1 MLSATF
7 LIEIAIMLGAPVTL
21 GWLLWRRWSL
31 PWTLWGS
38 GAVTFIASQVVH
50 LPLNAGLTALF
61 RFAWMPQP
69 PEAWQL
75 PFNAIVLGLT
85 AGLCEET
92 ARYLAYRFW
101 LKDARTWQQALMFGA
116 GHGGIE
122 SLITGLLVGATFLSM
137 AALRGVD
144 LNQMGLPIG
153 QARAIADYW
162 ALPAYMPLLGAA
174 ERLMAL
180 LFHLSAATLVMQ
192 ALVRRRLWPL
202 WAAIGWHALINAVVV
217 YINSVWGAV
226 ASEVS
231 LAGLSL
237 GSLGILWATQDTSVK
252 PPPRAR
258 TESVQRHAS

>member
-7 LIEIAIMLGAPVTL
+7 LIEIVIMLGAPVTL
-21 GWLLWRRWSL
+21 GWFLWRRWGL
-31 PWTLWGS
+31 PWTLWGA

-61 RFAWMPQP
+61 RFTWMPQP
-69 PEAWQL
+69 SEAWQL

-85 AGLCEET
+85 AGLCEEM

-101 LKDARTWQQALMFGA
+101 LKDARTWQQALVFGA

-137 AALRGVD
+137 VALRGVN
-144 LNQMGLPIG
+144 LSQMGLTAE
-153 QARAIADYW
+153 QARAITDYW
-162 ALPAYMPLLGAA
+162 ALPAYMPLLGAV

-180 LFHLSAATLVMQ
+180 VLHLSLAALVMQ

-202 WAAIGWHALINAVVV
+202 WTAIGWHALTNAVAV
-217 YINSVWGAV
+217 YINGTWGAV
-226 ASEVS
+226 ASEAS

-237 GSLGILWATQDTSVK
+237 GSLGILRATRRAGSAPMNTLPA
-252 PPPRAR
+252 PP
-258 TESVQRHAS
+258 TD